1 MSRLSIITQ
10 NKAQA
15 TVEELY
21 KDLERRISASP
32 PGLCPVDL
40 ASSFLKLCHAQSC
53 GKCVPCRVG
62 LGQLQKLMEQ
72 VLDGQTDLSV
82 IDLIE
87 KTARRNIFYSADCA
101 IGYEAARMVLKGIRG
116 FRDDFEE
123 HILRGRC
130 KFELNQ
136 PVPCVSQCPAG
147 VDIPGYVALVAEGR
161 YGDAVRLIR
170 KDNPLPAVCGLICE
184 HPCEVRCRR
193 TMVDDP
199 VNIRGL
205 KRFAVDHAGDVPL
218 PVPAVATGKKVAVIG
233 GGPGGISAAYYL
245 TLMGHE
251 VTIFEQRKKLGGML
265 RYGIPNYRLP
275 REELD
280 REINHLLSLGIH
292 VKTEVTVGE
301 DPNIADLREEYDAV
315 YNAIGAHI
323 DRKIGIEGE
332 EAQGVISAVELL
344 REIGDD
350 EMPDFTGKEI
360 VVIGGGNVAMDV
372 ARSAVRLGAKRV
384 RIAYRRRRVDMTAM
398 EEEIEG
404 AIEEGCELLD
414 LHAPLKIEVDENG
427 RAAALWVQ
435 PQIIGPMKHGR
446 PIPMVSEKAPVR
458 LACDIVIVAIG
469 QGIESKEF
477 EKQGIPVK
485 RGVIE
490 TMSWSGVK
498 TKDITGVFA
507 GGDCVTGPATVIRAI
522 AAGKVAAANIDEFL
536 GYNHVI
542 SADVEIP
549 RVRLDDN
556 RSCARVNMKVRQA
569 SERIKDFELI
579 EEGMTCEEACQEARR
594 CIRCDHF
601 GFGILKGGRIEKW

>member
-15 TVEELY
+15 TIEELY

-72 VLDGQTDLSV
+72 VLDGRADLSV

-87 KTARRNIFYSADCA
+87 KTARNIFYSADCA

-199 VNIRGL
+199 VNVRGL

-218 PVPAVATGKKVAVIG
+218 PVPAVSTGKKVAVIG

-245 TLMGHE
+245 TLMGHQ

-280 REINHLLSLGIH
+280 REISHLLSLGIH

-315 YNAIGAHI
+315 YIAIGAHI

-414 LHAPLKIEVDENG
+414 LHAPLRIEVDDSG

-446 PIPMVSEKAPVR
+446 PIPMISEKTPVR

-490 TMSWSGVK
+490 AMSWSGVK

-569 SERIKDFELI
+569 SERIQDFELI

>member
-15 TVEELY
+15 TIEELY

-72 VLDGQTDLSV
+72 VLDGRADLSV

-87 KTARRNIFYSADCA
+87 KTARNIFYSADCA

-245 TLMGHE
+245 TLMGHQ

-280 REINHLLSLGIH
+280 REISHLLSLGIH

-315 YNAIGAHI
+315 YIAIGAHI

-414 LHAPLKIEVDENG
+414 LHAPLRIEVDDSG

-446 PIPMVSEKAPVR
+446 PIPMISEKTPVR

-490 TMSWSGVK
+490 AMSWSGVK

-569 SERIKDFELI
+569 SERIQDFELI

>member
-15 TVEELY
+15 TIEELY

-72 VLDGQTDLSV
+72 VLDGRADLSV

-87 KTARRNIFYSADCA
+87 KTARNIFYSADCA

-218 PVPAVATGKKVAVIG
+218 PVPAVSTGKKVAVIG

-245 TLMGHE
+245 TLMGHQ

-280 REINHLLSLGIH
+280 REISHLLSLGIH

-315 YNAIGAHI
+315 YIAIGAHI

-414 LHAPLKIEVDENG
+414 LHAPLRIEVDDSG

-446 PIPMVSEKAPVR
+446 PIPMISEKTPVR

-490 TMSWSGVK
+490 AMSWSGVK

-569 SERIKDFELI
+569 SERIQDFELI